1 MAWWIWV
8 LVALAL
14 LAAEFASTT
23 LHIGFFAIGALLV
36 ALLRALN
43 VAMPV
48 WAELLLFTV
57 VSLLALLV
65 FRPLLMSRLKL
76 DRTPVVDTMVGEEA
90 VAMQEIAPGELG
102 KAEMR
107 GTTWNVRNTATVAL
121 ALGQRLVVE
130 RIEGLVLFVRPQ

>member
-43 VAMPV
+43 VGMPV

>member
-23 LHIGFFAIGALLV
+23 LHIGFFAIGALIV
-36 ALLRALN
+36 ALLQALN
-43 VAMPV
+43 VGMPV

-107 GTTWNVRNTATVAL
+107 GTTWNVRNTATVAVSN
-121 ALGQRLVVE
+121 GQRLIVE